1 MAFSFY
7 AMAATVNRA
16 SQHTVERA
24 HARSSLLAAGDA
36 LSPHRLRKEEMGV
49 RASGADPGQLL
60 SPEKLSSPASHSFV
74 TTTVEMS
81 QESTEPGPALLSVGY
96 SRWKVQPSVI
106 S

>member
-1 MAFSFY
+1 M
-7 AMAATVNRA
+7 
-16 SQHTVERA
+16 
-24 HARSSLLAAGDA
+24 
-36 LSPHRLRKEEMGV
+36 LSHPYPLRKEEMGV

-60 SPEKLSSPASHSFV
+60 SPQTLSSPASHSFV

-106 S
+106 SRPGVQGWIWA